1 MSNLNPLHF
10 DNSVFDIYGS
20 MFNGATLVPIEKN
33 EILIPKNLIK
43 KLKISKCNLWF
54 SVPSLLDLI
63 LQIGGLNIFK
73 NKIFKKMIFGGE
85 RFPLQSV
92 KKILSINKK
101 IQFFNVSGPTECTCM
116 CSSYKVRPSDLKKVM
131 MFM

>member
-43 KLKISKCNLWF
+43 K
-54 SVPSLLDLI
+54 
-63 LQIGGLNIFK
+63 
-73 NKIFKKMIFGGE
+73 
-85 RFPLQSV
+85 
-92 KKILSINKK
+92 
-101 IQFFNVSGPTECTCM
+101 T
-116 CSSYKVRPSDLKKVM
+116 
-131 MFM
+131 